1 MDKAKIAVQWIAQLV
16 STILISGRSRPSDK
30 GGRGGLKKNFS
41 ALRASVWSNNKGG
54 GRVPRASPS
63 GSATAYLL
71 YGDLSGQWRY
81 PAIAEQLRYVEVRIN
96 TLNVRFRLFDL
107 HQVATM

>member
-16 STILISGRSRPSDK
+16 STILISDRFRPSDE
-30 GGRGGLKKNFS
+30 GGGGLKKNFS

-71 YGDLSGQWRY
+71 YGDLSGQ
-81 PAIAEQLRYVEVRIN
+81 
-96 TLNVRFRLFDL
+96 
-107 HQVATM
+107 